1 MALHRNA
8 LAILASLGP
17 LLSQTGA
24 QEVPD
29 SAFTRRGNHV
39 AAVVGD
45 YLYLDGG
52 EVSQLVDGK
61 VEEPWP
67 SRTVNSTFSIPLNEP
82 WTNKTVVFRE
92 TPVDNESSMN
102 HASVWTDAGSDS
114 AGATKMYIWGG
125 ERGYTIV
132 TDEARNPRL
141 RVFTA
146 DGKGGGSWAHEELP
160 KPQSIVRVAGPSTV
174 GCGGFGYTFGGF
186 SSERTDFRV
195 RQGGLTPIPGLIK
208 YDIAAKSWTNET
220 ALVHPP
226 FGTHQ
231 FGRAVCLPG
240 LGAPEST
247 DDKATGLA
255 FFMGGAA
262 LTRRDMSE
270 TTGIDFQNV
279 TFYDGRRWHS
289 QLTTGEAP
297 LPRTRHCVVAARS
310 GGSGSY
316 EIFVYGGA
324 SALKLSENQGFAD
337 LHILTVPG
345 FQWFKVDYSKNPE
358 HRRQGHTCNAI
369 PGKRLMVNV
378 GGYEDGFGGESWRT
392 TDPWTKGIG
401 VFDMTA
407 LQWLDSYDPA
417 AGPYESPQVV
427 KDWYKN
433 GGLSSVKWRSEQ
445 TKKLFSSMKVD
456 GLATDNTENGS
467 SGGGQGDSS
476 SGNNGG
482 GGTQGESG
490 SGSGGSNI
498 GAIAG
503 GVVGGVVFIALLAAL
518 VFIMVR
524 RRRQQT
530 PQAEEDQSQTPHAS
544 DGPATDGS
552 ATPYRTVSEMGYPHK
567 SHEMGSA
574 YQPHEMGHFGK
585 PQEMATVSSVHEM
598 STVYNAQE
606 LQGSRVFYELE
617 TPQMRQEM
625 AAR

>member
-1 MALHRNA
+1 MALHQNA
-8 LAILASLGP
+8 LVILASLGS
-17 LLSQTGA
+17 LFSQTWA
-24 QEVPD
+24 QEVSD

-39 AAVVGD
+39 AAVVGN

-67 SRTVNSTFSIPLNEP
+67 SRTVNSTFSIPLDQP
-82 WTNKTVVFRE
+82 WTNKTVVFKE
-92 TPVDNESSMN
+92 TPVENESSMN

-114 AGATKMYIWGG
+114 TDATKMYIWGG

-141 RVFTA
+141 RIFTA

-160 KPQSIVRVAGPSTV
+160 KPQSIVRVAGPSGV

-186 SSERTDFRV
+186 SSERTDFRI
-195 RQGGLTPIPGLIK
+195 RQGGLTPVPGLIK
-208 YDIAAKSWTNET
+208 YDIASKSWTNET

-226 FGTHQ
+226 FGTFQ
-231 FGRAVCLPG
+231 MGRAVCLRG
-240 LGAPEST
+240 LGAPGSA

-262 LTRRDMSE
+262 ITSRDMSE
-270 TTGIDFQNV
+270 TTPIDFQNV

-289 QLTTGEAP
+289 QMSTGEAP
-297 LPRTRHCVVAARS
+297 QPRVRHCIVAARS
-310 GGSGSY
+310 GDAGSY

-324 SALKLSENQGFAD
+324 SALKVSENQGFAD

-345 FQWFKVDYSKNPE
+345 FRWFKVDYSKNPE

-407 LQWLDSYDPA
+407 LEWLDRYDPA
-417 AGPYESPQVV
+417 ARAYESLKIV

-433 GGLSSVKWRSEQ
+433 GGLSTVKWDNEE
-445 TKKLFSSMKVD
+445 TKKLFSSINAD
-456 GLATDNTENGS
+456 SLATGNTDNGS
-467 SGGGQGDSS
+467 SGGQDDST
-476 SGNNGG
+476 SGNKENGNTNEG
-482 GGTQGESG
+482 AVSENQ
-490 SGSGGSNI
+490 SGGSNI

-503 GVVGGVVFIALLAAL
+503 GVVGGVVFLALLAAL
-518 VFIMVR
+518 GFVIVR
-524 RRRQQT
+524 RRRLQT
-530 PQAEEDQSQTPHAS
+530 SQREDDQASSPGLDAS
-544 DGPATDGS
+544 NLK
-552 ATPYRTVSEMGYPHK
+552 YQTVSEM
-567 SHEMGSA
+567 A
-574 YQPHEMGHFGK
+574 LTDK
-585 PQEMATVSSVHEM
+585 PQEVATVSSVHEL
-598 STVYNAQE
+598 STMCNAQE

-617 TPQMRQEM
+617 TPQMRQEL